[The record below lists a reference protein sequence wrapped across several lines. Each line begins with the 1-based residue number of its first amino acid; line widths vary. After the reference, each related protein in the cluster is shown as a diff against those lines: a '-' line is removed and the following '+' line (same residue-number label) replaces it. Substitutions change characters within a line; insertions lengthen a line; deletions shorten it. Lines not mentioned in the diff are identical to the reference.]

1 MQLMMWLLAWGT
13 LMVPIEDNDENMDG
27 DGDKPVK
34 C

>member
-1 MQLMMWLLAWGT
+1 MQLMMWLLASGA
-13 LMVPIEDNDENMDG
+13 LMVQIVDNDDDMDG